1 MLKMNLMTGAITIL
15 GLFVFASL
23 SLACGGGY
31 GPRGFSSRA
40 NLSGEQGQQLAA
52 VNAKYAQQLATLQ
65 EDLAEKSRAYKAA
78 RANENTT
85 VGTLNELEA
94 ELSNLERRY
103 GAVLAQAD
111 AEAGKVLPDA
121 YGPRFAGIYSG
132 CGHHYQRDTPAPGRH
147 RGAGYRQDMGGRYL
161 SACWPW

>member
-40 NLSGEQGQQLAA
+40 NLSGEQG
-52 VNAKYAQQLATLQ
+52 QQLATLQ

-121 YGPRFAGIYSG
+121 YGPRFAGVYSS

>member
-40 NLSGEQGQQLAA
+40 NLSGEQG
-52 VNAKYAQQLATLQ
+52 QQLATLQ

-121 YGPRFAGIYSG
+121 YGPRFAGVYRG

-147 RGAGYRQDMGGRYL
+147 QGAGYRQGMGARYL
-161 SACWPW
+161 SACRPW